1 MGKAHTNPS
10 GTRISILRRLFSPF
24 DHDHDHGGA
33 GADVDVDV
41 GGTGTGTGD
50 GVGFSGLPWA
60 LAVPSASAGISSIKG
75 LPLPT
80 LGPG

>member
-33 GADVDVDV
+33 GADVDV
-41 GGTGTGTGD
+41 TGTGD

-80 LGPG
+80 LVPG

>member
-1 MGKAHTNPS
+1 MGKAHTNPL

-33 GADVDVDV
+33 GADVDV
-41 GGTGTGTGD
+41 TGTGD

>member
-33 GADVDVDV
+33 GADVDV
-41 GGTGTGTGD
+41 TGTGD